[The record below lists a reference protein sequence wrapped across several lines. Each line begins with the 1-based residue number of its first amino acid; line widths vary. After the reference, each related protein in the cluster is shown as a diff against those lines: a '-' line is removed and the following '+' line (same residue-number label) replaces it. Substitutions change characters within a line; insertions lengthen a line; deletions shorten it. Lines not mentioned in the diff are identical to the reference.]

1 MTSSHPKKLIEVSI
15 PLKEINDACAREK
28 SIRHG
33 HPSTLHL
40 WWARRPLAA
49 ARAVLFCQLVDDPSG
64 YADELVKDKARAK
77 ATEQELLM
85 EPEGERDLSPRLRER
100 LVEKERERLH
110 EMVRKLVV
118 WENTTNEPLFKQARQ
133 EILKSWQ
140 RHLKREGK
148 PLDTSMPPVLDP
160 FAGGGAIPLEAQRL
174 GMEAHASDLNPVAV
188 LINKAMIE
196 IPPKFAGLPPVNPDW
211 QSKTKEEKAATT
223 WKGAQGLADD
233 VRYYGNWMR
242 NEAEKRIGG
251 LYPSYKIT
259 QDLIKSRPDL
269 ADEGYKAGDE
279 LTVIA
284 WLWARTTPSPNPA
297 LHGKHVPLIS
307 SFWLSK
313 KEGREAYVEPA
324 IENGNYRFQIRIGK
338 PDNSGNIDN
347 GTRATKPDGKPVNA
361 TFTCII
367 SGNPISGSYIDGQA
381 RTGNLSAEMYAIVCE
396 GRRGRIYLPPNEEH
410 KNASQMAS
418 PKWKPD
424 QECRGTFASNAQGRI
439 YSFKSFADY
448 YSTRQLVA
456 LNTLSDLISEAR
468 ERILSTAEKLTGQF
482 SNEQVL
488 EDGGSGKQAYADSIA
503 VYLAFA
509 VSRAADRGSTMCS
522 WDSSPKMEALRN
534 TYGRQGI
541 AMTWDYA
548 EGNHFSR
555 SSGNFTNHLEW
566 GCKFLEF
573 AAACEASGVVIQ
585 ANASNRNIPANSI
598 ISTDPPYYDNIGY
611 ADLSDYFYVW
621 LRRSL
626 QNVLPKIMGSILV
639 PKEEELIA
647 SPYRQGGKE
656 NAEKFFLSGMTD
668 VAHRFADS
676 ASQVYPTTIYYAF
689 KQSEIKTEGITS
701 TGWAVFLTSLM
712 QAGYAVVGTW
722 PMRTEMVNKITSKAN
737 MLASSIVLV
746 CRQRPQTAQ
755 TITKREFIEAL
766 ETELPVAL
774 RELQHANLSPV
785 DLPQSAIGPGMAIFS
800 RYAAVVKSDGQPM
813 TVTEALQLINHELGH
828 LLDGQISD
836 MDAHTRF
843 ACKWFAQHGFS
854 SAPYGDAELIAT
866 ATDVSVQGV
875 VASGI
880 LESGKG
886 KARLFKPA
894 ELPEGWSPDRDQH
907 LTVWEVVHHLIRLA
921 ESGGD
926 GDCAKV
932 IAALSHA
939 QIAEARQLA
948 YRLFTLCDQQKWSE
962 LAQPYN
968 QLVTNWQD
976 YSDLAAQ
983 LPAAVANPVQAS
995 LDL

>member
-15 PLKEINDACAREK
+15 PLKEINEACAKEK

-77 ATEQELLM
+77 ITEQELLM
-85 EPEGERDLSPRLRER
+85 EPEGEKDLSPRLRER

-110 EMVRKLVV
+110 DMVRKLVI
-118 WENTTNEPLFKQARQ
+118 WENTTNESLFKQARQ

-140 RHLKREGK
+140 RHLKLEGK
-148 PLDTSMPPVLDP
+148 PPNTPMPPVLDP
-160 FAGGGAIPLEAQRL
+160 FAGGGTIPLEAQRL

-211 QSKTKEEKAATT
+211 QNKTKEEKAANT
-223 WKGAQGLADD
+223 WKGAQGLAAD

-242 NEAEKRIGG
+242 EEAKKRIRH
-251 LYPSYKIT
+251 LYPPYTLT
-259 QDLIKSRPDL
+259 QELIDARPDL
-269 ADEGYKAGDE
+269 KRSGYKAGDE
-279 LTVIA
+279 LIVIA
-284 WLWARTTPSPNPA
+284 WLWARTVPSPNPA
-297 LHGKHVPLIS
+297 LQGKPVPLVS

-313 KEGREAYVEPA
+313 KKGKEAYVETVV
-324 IENGNYRFQIRIGK
+324 ENGNYRFEIRVGK
-338 PDNSGNIDN
+338 PKNAAAVEA
-347 GTRATKPDGKPVNA
+347 GTKTGRGANFG
-361 TFTCII
+361 CLI
-367 SGNPISGSYIDGQA
+367 SGIPIGDQHVKEAGRNGKMGA
-381 RTGNLSAEMYAIVCE
+381 DMMAVVCE
-396 GRRGRIYLPPNEEH
+396 GARGRVYLAPDEVQKNAAASATPTWEPNEELNH
-410 KNASQMAS
+410 EPRAIWTPSYGLKTYGDLFT
-418 PKWKPD
+418 P
-424 QECRGTFASNAQGRI
+424 
-439 YSFKSFADY
+439 
-448 YSTRQLVA
+448 RQLVA
-456 LNTLSDLISEAR
+456 LTTFSDLVGEAR
-468 ERILSTAEKLTGQF
+468 ERILTDAQTAGHLSDDDF
-482 SNEQVL
+482 SLEQ
-488 EDGGSGKQAYADSIA
+488 SGIGPQAYADAVA
-503 VYLAFA
+503 VYLGFCIDKLTLTNTTLATWQKSPDRLTQAF
-509 VSRAADRGSTMCS
+509 
-522 WDSSPKMEALRN
+522 
-534 TYGRQGI
+534 GRQGI
-541 AMTWDYA
+541 PMTWDYA
-548 EGNHFSR
+548 EANPISDAGGGFSITPVAVEKVLLR
-555 SSGNFTNHLEW
+555 LPINSPVASVRQRNAALATHLQ
-566 GCKFLEF
+566 
-573 AAACEASGVVIQ
+573 SPV
-585 ANASNRNIPANSI
+585 

-621 LRRSL
+621 QRKTIGRILPSL
-626 QNVLPKIMGSILV
+626 FQTVLV
-639 PKEEELIA
+639 PKQEELIA
-647 SPYRQGGKE
+647 SPYRHGSKDK
-656 NAEKFFLSGMTD
+656 AEDFFLSGMKQVMTRLASD
-668 VAHRFADS
+668 GSADF
-676 ASQVYPTTIYYAF
+676 PTTIYYAF
-689 KQSEIKTEGITS
+689 KQSEANADGISS
-701 TGWAVFLTSLM
+701 TGWATFL
-712 QAGYAVVGTW
+712 QAILESGFSVCGTW
-722 PMRTEMVNKITSKAN
+722 PMRTELIGSLKKTVNA
-737 MLASSIVLV
+737 LASSIVMV
-746 CRQRPQTAQ
+746 CRHRQLAAE

-766 ETELPVAL
+766 ESELPEAL
-774 RELQHANLSPV
+774 RELQQANLSPV

-800 RYAAVVKSDGQPM
+800 RYAAVVKGDGQPM

-854 SAPYGDAELIAT
+854 AAPYGDAELIAT

-886 KARLFKPA
+886 RVRLLKPA
-894 ELPEGWSPDRDQH
+894 ELPGGWNPQNDTH

-932 IAALSHA
+932 IAALSHS

-983 LPAAVANPVQAS
+983 LPAAAAKPVQAS
-995 LDL
+995 FDL